1 LKKDKGTYIYRGGN
15 MNNTPN
21 SNRITISIFGKR
33 NAGKSSLLNAIA
45 GEKISIVSDIEGTTT
60 DPVKK
65 AMELNPVGPV
75 LFIDTAGIDDDGILG
90 ALRVN
95 KSLEVTRRTHIAIYV
110 MDVEDIDEYTLKDM
124 ENKFLKYNTPYIL
137 VINKID
143 KVNRDYV
150 DKLKQRYK
158 DAVFTSSL
166 KNINIDV
173 LKDELIKKIKNIQ
186 EDLPLV
192 GDLVPYNGKV
202 LLVVPIDKE
211 APKGRLILPQVQV
224 LRDLLDHGI
233 KSYVVRDKELESA
246 LKDIK
251 DIDLVIT
258 DSQIFKMVD
267 KIVPKDINLTSF
279 SILFARQKGELDEF
293 VKGTNAIS
301 NLPEEA
307 NILIAEN
314 CTHNTS
320 HVDIGR
326 VKIPK
331 LLESKTGKKFNF
343 HFQTGYNFAEDLK
356 KFNLVIH
363 CGGCMVNRKEI
374 QNRIKACRELK
385 VPITNYGI
393 LLAYLNGILD
403 RAIKIFN

>member
-1 LKKDKGTYIYRGGN
+1 

-393 LLAYLNGILD
+393 LLAYLNDILD